1 MKIPENIV
9 LSKRTNVRKKTK
21 RGISRRKQNS
31 GNLRRFP
38 ENDSVQVLRMNFS
51 LHLGQVMEILPF
63 PRGTRTV
70 WRHLGQLK

>member
-1 MKIPENIV
+1 MEILKFLKILCSQNGQMYA
-9 LSKRTNVRKKTK
+9 SRQTGKF
-21 RGISRRKQNS
+21 SRRKQKS

-70 WRHLGQLK
+70 